1 MEKLKQ
7 LLHNR
12 QVLIYLIAGLS
23 GVLVLTLLLLL
34 LLQTKQP
41 VPGTQQTSE
50 PETTVP
56 TETTQWMPPENALG
70 PNDFQF
76 DGDYLTCLSAP
87 SELGVDVCSYQG
99 NIDWQQVAAAG
110 VKFAIIRVGGR
121 GWGPAGTLYL
131 DEYAQ
136 SNYEGARAAGL
147 KVGVYFFSQ
156 AITVQEAQEEAR
168 LVLDAIQGW
177 QLEMPVV
184 FDWELI
190 DPATD
195 PESRTADVDMRTLTD
210 CTVAFCREIADAG
223 YIPMVYTNLNQ
234 YEGRLYPQE
243 LTEYPLWVA
252 MYSHR
257 MTFPYR
263 LDMWQYTA
271 QGSVPGIEGPVD
283 LNLYFPR
290 EALS

>member
-1 MEKLKQ
+1 MEQLTK

-12 QVLIYLIAGLS
+12 KLLIGLAAGLG
-23 GVLVLTLLLLL
+23 GVLVLMVLILLLIVK
-34 LLQTKQP
+34 TPAQP
-41 VPGTQQTSE
+41 A
-50 PETTVP
+50 PETTAAQTTQAV
-56 TETTQWMPPENALG
+56 ETTQWTPPENIFG
-70 PNDFQF
+70 PYDFQF
-76 DGDYLTCLSAP
+76 DGDYLTCLSAY

-99 NIDWQQVAAAG
+99 NIDWEQVAAAG

-121 GWGPAGTLYL
+121 GWGPAGTLYV

-136 SNYEGARAAGL
+136 RNYEGARAAGL
-147 KVGVYFFSQ
+147 KVGAYFFSQ
-156 AITVQEAQEEAR
+156 AITVREAQEEAQ
-168 LVLDAIQGW
+168 LVLDTIRDW

-195 PESRTADVDMRTLTD
+195 PESRTANVDTRTLTD
-210 CTVAFCREIADAG
+210 CTLAFCREIEQAG
-223 YIPMVYTNLNQ
+223 YTPMVYTNLNQ
-234 YEGRLYPQE
+234 YEGRLDPRE
-243 LTEYPLWVA
+243 LMEYPLWVA

-271 QGSVPGIEGPVD
+271 EGSVPGIEGPVD
-283 LNLYFPR
+283 LNLYFPQ
-290 EALS
+290 EELS